1 MDWIRILLNRCAA
14 RLRTRELDDDLDAE
28 LRTHIEFA
36 VEENRERGMS
46 ESKARTEALRSF
58 GGITQTRENYRM
70 QRGLPFFEVLIADL
84 RLIVRQLR
92 KAPGFTVTV
101 LITLALGIGANSA
114 IFTLVNAILLRN
126 LPVTD
131 PKNLIRIGDK
141 NDCCISDQW
150 SDTGDYSLFATDTY
164 YMFKKN
170 LPEFEQLAAT
180 ASFYGGGPLTV
191 RRAGPD
197 TVAKSMVGTFV
208 SGNYFRVFGLSPAAG
223 RLFVDADD
231 QKGAPITAVVSYDAW
246 QRDYAGDPSVVG
258 STFYV
263 NGKPATISGVAP
275 KGFYG
280 DRIDT
285 NPPSF
290 FFPMNAMDEVIGA
303 SFFTD
308 PGKQWAYIIGRVK
321 PGTSLPALQ
330 AKASALL
337 KNQFATLKTFSD
349 PRAQKVLSL
358 THVVLTP
365 GGGGI
370 QNMQNGYRNRLNLL
384 QWIAALVL
392 LVACANIANLL
403 LVRGMSRHAEFSIRS
418 ALGAQR
424 SRLVRQLL
432 QESVVLSCMGGLLGL
447 AVSYLGAHALLAL
460 AFPDQHNMP
469 VAASPSPMVIGFAFS
484 LSLVTGVLFG
494 LAPALMAART
504 QPAGTLRAN
513 SRTTSHGAS
522 FLQRGLVVMQAAL
535 SLVLLVA
542 AGLFAQSLNK
552 AENVNMKLDT
562 TNRYIAHINP
572 QGAGYKTTE
581 VEPLYQTIV
590 DRFHAIPGVLKV
602 GVSTY
607 TPMEANDWN
616 SGVKVQG
623 DPDLN
628 KTASWVKAT
637 PEYFDSVGTH
647 VVSGRGFTRQDT
659 MNAPPVAVVNQEF
672 VKQFFGNRNP
682 IGHRFGFDDPLHPGT
697 DGAHEIV
704 GVVEDTTYTSIY
716 WKNHAMY
723 FLPLTQPAGLRTP
736 GNPDQSVYAG
746 AIVIE
751 SSRSVP
757 GLEKIVGDTLASIN
771 PNLTILKFQTF
782 RQQTDDQF
790 TQERLI
796 SRLTSLFGLLAL
808 LLAAIGLYGVT
819 AYTVVRRTPE
829 IGVRMALGAA
839 RSRVIGMVIRGAMLQ
854 TVAGLAIGIPVAIFC
869 VRYVKSQLYEITSVN
884 MPVMAIAIG
893 VLALAA
899 AIAGIIPARRAASI
913 DPVRALRIE

>member
-1 MDWIRILLNRCAA
+1 MKWGFGFQRRKRELQEEIDAHLQMAIADRVATGQSPSEA
-14 RLRTRELDDDLDAE
+14 KMSALREFGSAPMIADVTREQWGWLGLE
-28 LRTHIEFA
+28 LLVQDIRY
-36 VEENRERGMS
+36 
-46 ESKARTEALRSF
+46 AL
-58 GGITQTRENYRM
+58 
-70 QRGLPFFEVLIADL
+70 
-84 RLIVRQLR
+84 RQLR
-92 KAPGFTVTV
+92 RTPGFTATV
-101 LITLALGIGANSA
+101 LLTLALGIGANSA

-131 PKNLIRIGDK
+131 PESLIRIGDK
-141 NDCCISDQW
+141 NDCCITDQW

-164 YMFKKN
+164 SLFKKN
-170 LPEFEQLAAT
+170 LSEFEELAAT

-191 RRAGPD
+191 RRAGPG

-223 RLFVDADD
+223 RLFMDADD
-231 QKGAPITAVVSYDAW
+231 QTAAPITAVLSYNAW
-246 QRDYAGDPSVVG
+246 QRDYAGDRSVTG
-258 STFYV
+258 STFYI
-263 NGKPATISGVAP
+263 NGKPATIIGVAP

-290 FFPMNAMDEVIGA
+290 FFPMRAMDQVIGA
-303 SFFTD
+303 SFFSD
-308 PGKQWAYIIGRVK
+308 PGKQWAYLIGRVK

-330 AKASALL
+330 ARVSTLL
-337 KNQFATLKTFSD
+337 KHQLATLKTFSD
-349 PRAQKVLSL
+349 PRAQKVLPL

-365 GGGGI
+365 AGGGI
-370 QNMQNGYRNRLNLL
+370 RNMQNGYRDRLKLL

-392 LVACANIANLL
+392 FVACANIANLL
-403 LVRGMSRHAEFSIRS
+403 LVRGMGRRGEFSIRF
-418 ALGAQR
+418 ALGARR

-432 QESVVLSCMGGLLGL
+432 QESVVLSVMGGLLGL
-447 AVSYLGAHALLAL
+447 AVSYFGAHALLAL
-460 AFPDQHNMP
+460 AFPEQHDMP
-469 VAASPSPMVIGFAFS
+469 VTASPSPLVIVFAFA
-484 LSLVTGVLFG
+484 LSLLTGILFG
-494 LAPALMAART
+494 LAPAFLAARNR
-504 QPAGTLRAN
+504 PADALRSN
-513 SRTTSHGAS
+513 SRTTAHGAS
-522 FLQRGLVVMQAAL
+522 LLQRGLVVLQAAL
-535 SLVLLVA
+535 SFVLLVA
-542 AGLFAQSLNK
+542 AGLFAQSLTK
-552 AENVNMKLDT
+552 AESVDMKLET

-581 VEPLYQTIV
+581 VEFLYQNIV
-590 DRFHAIPGVLKV
+590 DQFHAIPGVLKV

-623 DPDLN
+623 DPNLN

-637 PEYFDSVGTH
+637 PEYFDAVGTH
-647 VVSGRGFTRQDT
+647 LLMGRGFTPQDT
-659 MNAPPVAVVNQEF
+659 MYAPPVAVVNQKF

-723 FLPLTQPAGLRTP
+723 FLPLTQPAGLATP
-736 GNPDQSVYAG
+736 GDPDQSVYAG

-751 SSRSVP
+751 TTHSVP
-757 GLEKIVGDTLASIN
+757 GFEKVVGDTLASIN
-771 PNLTILKFQTF
+771 PNLTMLKFQTF
-782 RQQTDDQF
+782 GQQIDDRF

-839 RSRVIGMVIRGAMLQ
+839 RSRVIGMVMRGAMLQ
-854 TVAGLAIGIPVAIFC
+854 TVAGVALGIPVAIFC
-869 VRYVKSQLYEITSVN
+869 VRYIKSQLYEITSVSA
-884 MPVMAIAIG
+884 PVMTIAIA
-893 VLALAA
+893 VLTLAA
-899 AIAGIIPARRAASI
+899 AIAGIVPARRAASI